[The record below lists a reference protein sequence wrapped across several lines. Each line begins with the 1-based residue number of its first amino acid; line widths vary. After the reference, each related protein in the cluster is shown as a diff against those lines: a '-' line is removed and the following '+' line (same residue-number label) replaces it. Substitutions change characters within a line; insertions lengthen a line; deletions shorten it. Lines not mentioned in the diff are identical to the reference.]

1 MACVALTQLS
11 DDLLQ
16 CGICKKD
23 FNRPKLLPCLHSF
36 CEGCLA
42 KHLEENP
49 SQGEEYEEVPACLT
63 CPICTTDVP
72 VPDGDL
78 QWLKDNHFIVS
89 LATSVEIQK
98 RLIKSDVVCN
108 VCDGGQ
114 KAAARCLHCE
124 EFLCAECVSAH
135 QRVKLTRDHQVKTLE
150 ELRGGKTHDV
160 KTHTTA
166 PCRIHKYEPL
176 KFYCQS
182 CRTLI
187 CRDCS
192 AFDHRDHQYDYLTD
206 MVEKIKDCFKDLIQ
220 RSEEKLNNFQES
232 SQTLDDVELE
242 VSKKAS
248 TADEEIDAATEKLK
262 RELCDYLDEKGLK
275 LKQKVREVHDARQRQ
290 LSDQKDS
297 VRQNISDLG
306 SAAGYAHKIL
316 MLGSNFEL
324 MDISKEVIDRLQS
337 LLMKALP
344 KIADDI
350 SKFDFTASDPRF
362 YGLDIGRVVTD
373 IPKKRLSRGES
384 LDSGVGN
391 DSTFSSTP
399 PIPEVDENPTVPNG
413 PVLTNGTASPETTG
427 RRTSSTGSVFHTASE
442 EKSSSAGAHSNASTG
457 SASNGTSTPPAQGQT
472 KTSPEPPKQA
482 GTTKTTKL
490 GERRSYST
498 SNTSVPPTGYGF
510 KSTPINRSK
519 STSTMETGTTRKS
532 FMNGMGA
539 PGKKAPP
546 ACARMLP
553 CGHLCGGDHEPG
565 EDDCSCSQL
574 AAYRLKCGHVERTYC
589 DAETAFCRKCADFV
603 LKVGKAG

>member
-1 MACVALTQLS
+1 MASVAQLTQTLS

-36 CEGCLA
+36 CENCLV
-42 KHLEENP
+42 KHLDESP
-49 SQGEEYEEVPACLT
+49 SHGEEYEEVPASLK
-63 CPICTTDVP
+63 CPICTTVVT
-72 VPDGDL
+72 VPDGENHL

-89 LATSVEIQK
+89 LANSVEIQK

-114 KAAARCLHCE
+114 KATARCLHCE

-150 ELRGGKTHDV
+150 ELKGGKTHDV

-206 MVEKIKDCFKDLIQ
+206 MVDKIKDCFKDLIQ

-232 SQTLDDVELE
+232 SKTLDNTELE

-248 TADEEIDAATEKLK
+248 TADEEIDAATDKLK
-262 RELCDYLDEKGLK
+262 KELCDYLDEKGLK
-275 LKQKVREVHDARQRQ
+275 LKQKVREVHDTRQRN

-297 VRQNISDLG
+297 VRQSIADLS
-306 SAAGYAHKIL
+306 SAAGYAHRIL

-337 LLMKALP
+337 LLVKSLP

-373 IPKKRLSRGES
+373 TPKKRLSRGES

-391 DSTFSSTP
+391 DSIFSSTP
-399 PIPEVDENPTVPNG
+399 PIPEVDENPPVPNG
-413 PVLTNGTASPETTG
+413 PVLTNGPASPDTTG
-427 RRTSSTGSVFHTASE
+427 RRTSSTGSVFHTTTTGE
-442 EKSSSAGAHSNASTG
+442 EKSPATT
-457 SASNGTSTPPAQGQT
+457 NGTATPPGQGQT
-472 KTSPEPPKQA
+472 KTSPEPTKPA
-482 GTTKTTKL
+482 GTTKL
-490 GERRSYST
+490 GERRSFST
-498 SNTSVPPTGYGF
+498 SNTSVPNMGYGF

-519 STSTMETGTTRKS
+519 SSSSMETGTTRKS

-539 PGKKAPP
+539 PGKKAP
-546 ACARMLP
+546 ACVKMMP

-603 LKVGKAG
+603 KKVGKAG